1 MARRAA
7 RLKSRTW
14 RARRRGFP
22 GTVLGRSHQVCFPR
36 VVATTCWT
44 RSGQSAVK
52 LFFIRPYAACRRM
65 QATRSHHV
73 QGLCLR
79 RRPLGCQCYEP
90 PAQREAS
97 TLLDLQGDYGTTML
111 KYRCGML
118 HRRRACR
125 SSGVYL
131 RSGQMLAVPLQ
142 VSRLTCGKGSPT
154 PTGGTC
160 VAGSRR

>member
-1 MARRAA
+1 MVF
-7 RLKSRTW
+7 L
-14 RARRRGFP
+14 
-22 GTVLGRSHQVCFPR
+22 VRSSADSTKCRYWSCCFPR

-52 LFFIRPYAACRRM
+52 LFFIRPYAACGRM

-73 QGLCLR
+73 GLCLR
-79 RRPLGCQCYEP
+79 RRPSSKGAQMPMP
-90 PAQREAS
+90 PAQRKAS
-97 TLLDLQGDYGTTML
+97 TLLDLQGDYGTSML

-125 SSGVYL
+125 PSGVYP

-154 PTGGTC
+154 PNGGTC
-160 VAGSRR
+160 LAGSRR